1 MTVQWGDNRVEKLT
15 PPGVA
20 DERTRLMVEA
30 IAAVMLEEE
39 TSTCIIGWDNAPIEM
54 LPAMIV
60 ENSLQEFIEP
70 GLPEPRIR
78 EIGKQAFYLHAI
90 KGFDFGVLY
99 ALAAFDLEA
108 EILQWYLKQP
118 PGPHDTH
125 AVTVDT
131 QQDIFNDGEIWTGR
145 TYRQIW
151 RIIDNMKRWSQ
162 DTSVALAAA
171 SKSKTYAAAF
181 PMTHLSVTAL
191 PFVFDP
197 PVASGSMRSAVAPL
211 TRLSITAHA
220 MAA

>member
-20 DERTRLMVEA
+20 DERTRFMVEA
-30 IAAVMLEEE
+30 IAAVMLEDDV
-39 TSTCIIGWDNAPIEM
+39 SACVVDWDNAPAEM

-70 GLPEPRIR
+70 GLPEARIR
-78 EIGKQAFYLHAI
+78 EIGKQAFYLHSI

-99 ALAAFDLEA
+99 ALAAFGLEA

-131 QQDIFNDGEIWTGR
+131 QQDIFKDGDIWTGR

-171 SKSKTYAAAF
+171 SKMNIYTAAF
-181 PMTHLSVTAL
+181 PTTRLTVTAH
-191 PFVFDP
+191 PFLFDP
-197 PVASGSMRSAVAPL
+197 PIASGPMRSAVAPL
-211 TRLSITAHA
+211 TRLSIIAHA
-220 MAA
+220 QAA